1 MRRRIW
7 KLARF
12 SVAKSA
18 ELRILGMP
26 PIDHDLIK
34 QTLATAAS
42 FPEAAA
48 VLGIS
53 ESRLA
58 QLMSDKG
65 IRQEL
70 DEEALEMYHEFAR
83 RLQRS
88 CDAALG
94 VLRRAVEGSGA
105 APSRNQVS
113 AARAIIAASK
123 DVLQHFEMDVKLTSL
138 RERVEKLQ

>member
-1 MRRRIW
+1 
-7 KLARF
+7 
-12 SVAKSA
+12 
-18 ELRILGMP
+18 MP
-26 PIDHDLIK
+26 PLDIDQIK

-48 VLGIS
+48 ALGVS

-58 QLMSDKG
+58 QIMSDRG
-65 IRQEL
+65 VRREL
-70 DEEALEMYHEFAR
+70 DDEALEMYHEFAR

-94 VLRRAVEGSGA
+94 ILIRAVEEKSP
-105 APSRNQVS
+105 PSRSQIS

-123 DVLQHFEMDVKLTSL
+123 DVLQHFEMDARLSGL